1 MSVELLSR
9 PDLVGLPVVVGG
21 TSDRGVVSAA
31 SYEARRF
38 GVHSAMASSRARK
51 LCPQAVFLP
60 ANHALYLEVSGRLH
74 DILSSFTPLVEPISV
89 DEAFLDVTGAKS
101 LFGSPT
107 DIAWAIRTKVREE
120 LDLSCS
126 VGVAPSK
133 FIAKLASEHA
143 KPRAAQNG
151 VEPGHQVFEV
161 KVGEELQFL
170 HQLDV
175 SSLWGV
181 GPATLE
187 KLTRVGVRTVADL
200 AALGEDA
207 LHTIVGRAHG
217 THLFELANAIDEREV
232 EPDRV
237 AKSIGHEETF
247 DEDVH
252 TLDEL
257 RAHLV
262 RLSDAVAR
270 RVRRAG
276 VAAGTV
282 LLKVKFS
289 SFQSITRS
297 TSPGTALTTGPSFVA
312 ALAPLL
318 DEIDVSQGVRLLG
331 VHAQKLSSPRDDA
344 RLFDDRYF
352 VDGDASTVSVEDIER
367 QWSTTS
373 AAIDDIVGR
382 FGRDAIRPASSLGE
396 RAPGESPFGPD
407 ANNPPDSRHEN

>member
-1 MSVELLSR
+1 MDAFYVSVELLGR
-9 PDLVGLPVVVGG
+9 PDLVGRPVVVGG

-51 LCPQAVFLP
+51 LCPNAVFLP
-60 ANHALYLEVSGRLH
+60 ANHALYLDVSAQLH
-74 DILSSFTPLVEPISV
+74 EILLSFTPLVEPISV
-89 DEAFLDVTGAKS
+89 DEAFLDVSGSAS
-101 LFGSPT
+101 LFGSAV
-107 DIAWAIRTKVREE
+107 DIAWAIRGRVQNE
-120 LDLSCS
+120 LRLSCS
-126 VGVAPSK
+126 VGVAPNK

-143 KPRAAQNG
+143 KPRATPSG
-151 VEPGHQVFEV
+151 VDKGFQVFEV
-161 KVGEELQFL
+161 RPGEELRFL

-187 KLTRVGVRTVADL
+187 KLSRVGVRTVADL
-200 AALGEDA
+200 ADLGENA

-217 THLFELANAIDEREV
+217 SHLFALSHGLDDREV

-252 TLDEL
+252 DGGEL

-289 SFQSITRS
+289 NFQSITRS
-297 TSPGTALTTGPSFVA
+297 TSPSVPLTTGPGFVA

-318 DEIDVSQGVRLLG
+318 GEIDPSQGVRLLG
-331 VHAQKLSSPRDDA
+331 VHAQKLTDPRDDS
-344 RLFDDRYF
+344 RLFE
-352 VDGDASTVSVEDIER
+352 DASSRVEDVER
-367 QWSTTS
+367 QWAATNS
-373 AAIDDIVGR
+373 AIDDIVGR
-382 FGRDAIRPASSLGE
+382 FGRDAIRPASALGE

-407 ANNPPDSRHEN
+407 ANESPD